1 MWVQILALPQS
12 AALPRKRRAMPAA
25 WFMMEAM
32 FRHTLALVPLLICS
46 SLAVAQAH
54 ISLLSPAPRTSA
66 QKIGPCGSGE
76 SVRGA
81 ALTFQ
86 PGETITVEW
95 DETVDHPGHYRISLN
110 MDGQEFQLPNQPTDA
125 FPETLV
131 DQIADKAGGLYS
143 QEITFPD
150 QECDN
155 CTLQLMQI
163 MTTNVPYNS
172 FYFQC
177 ADIVLSSAAPAGP
190 DAGEGTVDPP
200 SPGTGGSGSGCSTTG
215 SSEGT
220 IAWLA
225 LALMILVARRS
236 RQRER

>member
-1 MWVQILALPQS
+1 MI
-12 AALPRKRRAMPAA
+12 
-25 WFMMEAM
+25 EAM
-32 FRHTLALVPLLICS
+32 YRHSLAIAPLLICS
-46 SLAVAQAH
+46 SVAVAQAH
-54 ISLLSPAPRTSA
+54 IALLSPAPRTSA

-81 ALTFQ
+81 ALSYR

-95 DETVDHPGHYRISLN
+95 DETVNHPGHYRISLN
-110 MDGQEFQLPNQPTDA
+110 MDGQEFQLPNQPTDD

-131 DQIADKAGGLYS
+131 DQIADKDGGLYS

-177 ADIVLSSAAPAGP
+177 ADIVLSNSAPASP

-200 SPGTGGSGSGCSTTG
+200 GTGAGATGSGCSTTG
-215 SSEGT
+215 TSGGT
-220 IAWLA
+220 ASWLA
-225 LALMILVARRS
+225 LAMMILIGRRS
-236 RQRER
+236 RKRAH